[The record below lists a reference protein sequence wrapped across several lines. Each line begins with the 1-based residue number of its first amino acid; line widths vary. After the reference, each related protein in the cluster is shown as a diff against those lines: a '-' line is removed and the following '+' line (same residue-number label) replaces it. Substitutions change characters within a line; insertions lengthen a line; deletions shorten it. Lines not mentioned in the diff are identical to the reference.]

1 MPDAGYLFAAVGVAA
16 AVTWAL
22 RALPFAA
29 LTALR
34 SSATVRELSARMPAG
49 VMVILLCY
57 CLRDLPVTHPGRLP
71 APLVALGATV
81 GLHLWRRSALLSIV
95 GGTVVY
101 VVLVNAVHL
110 H

>member
-1 MPDAGYLFAAVGVAA
+1 MPDTGYLFAAAGIAA

-29 LTALR
+29 LNALR
-34 SSATVRELSARMPAG
+34 SSAVMRDLSARMPAG

-57 CLRDLPVTHPGRLP
+57 CLRDLPVTHPARLV
-71 APLVALGATV
+71 APLVALAVTV
-81 GLHLWRRSALLSIV
+81 AVHLWRRSALLSIV

-110 H
+110 R

>member
-1 MPDAGYLFAAVGVAA
+1 MPDTPYLFAAVAVAA

-29 LTALR
+29 LATLR

-49 VMVILLCY
+49 VMVILLVY
-57 CLRDLPVTHPGRLP
+57 CLRDLPVAHPAR
-71 APLVALGATV
+71 LVAPVVALVATA

-101 VVLVNAVHL
+101 VVLANALHL

>member
-1 MPDAGYLFAAVGVAA
+1 MPSAGYVVAAVGVAA
-16 AVTWAL
+16 AVTWGL

-57 CLRDLPVTHPGRLP
+57 CLRDLPVTHPGRLV
-71 APLVALGATV
+71 APLSALAATV
-81 GLHLWRRSALLSIV
+81 AVHLWRRSALVSIV
-95 GGTVVY
+95 AGTIVY
-101 VVLVNAVHL
+101 VVLADAVRL

>member
-1 MPDAGYLFAAVGVAA
+1 MPSAGYLFAAAGVAA

-29 LTALR
+29 LNALR
-34 SSATVRELSARMPAG
+34 SSAVVRELGARLPAG

-57 CLRDLPVTHPGRLP
+57 CLRDLPVTHPARMV
-71 APLVALGATV
+71 APLVALGVTV
-81 GLHLWRRSALLSIV
+81 GVHLWRRSALLSII

-101 VVLVNAVHL
+101 VVLVNAL
-110 H
+110 PFC